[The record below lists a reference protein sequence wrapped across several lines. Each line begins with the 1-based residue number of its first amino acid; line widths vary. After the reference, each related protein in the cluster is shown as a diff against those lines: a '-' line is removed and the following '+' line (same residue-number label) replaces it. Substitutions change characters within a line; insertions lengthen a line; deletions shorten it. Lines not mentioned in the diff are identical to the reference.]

1 MKYSVLIAVCVAAM
15 GFAAVA
21 EQSDAPAK
29 VEAPKA
35 PAAVVAPVVVTT
47 NAVTG
52 VVTTNAVKVTEIK
65 EIKKDAPKP
74 MGQ

>member
-21 EQSDAPAK
+21 EEADVK
-29 VEAPKA
+29 VAPKA
-35 PAAVVAPVVVTT
+35 PAAVVVTT

-65 EIKKDAPKP
+65 KDAPKKVVE
-74 MGQ
+74 

>member
-21 EQSDAPAK
+21 EESDAK
-29 VEAPKA
+29 VAPKA
-35 PAAVVAPVVVTT
+35 PAAVVVTT
-47 NAVTG
+47 NKVTG

-65 EIKKDAPKP
+65 KDAVKIND
-74 MGQ
+74 

>member
-15 GFAAVA
+15 GFAAIA
-21 EQSDAPAK
+21 EEAAAPVK
-29 VEAPKA
+29 VAPKA
-35 PAAVVAPVVVTT
+35 PAAVVVTT

-52 VVTTNAVKVTEIK
+52 VVTTNAVKVTKIR
-65 EIKKDAPKP
+65 KDAPKP